1 MTTSNTSIH
10 AAIGPTARRYSGA
23 LLIAEGVLAFM
34 PLAILA
40 PAIGWPASLGEP
52 AAVQLTAI
60 AAEADAVRLGY
71 SVYLLYSLLILP
83 AMAVLAHHTLRG
95 PGARAPMSLIAVVI
109 SFAAAS
115 ALARCIGILRWLTVM
130 PLLAAD
136 YATADA
142 AQRPG
147 IERLFGALSEYG
159 GAIGEVLGVSLFMA
173 AAMLA
178 LLVPVW
184 RSRSMPRI
192 FSGSGIIVA
201 LSLAALSLPIFG
213 SPELMPIAVAVT
225 ALSVWQLVVG
235 TWMIAVRPAI
245 QSNNT

>member
-1 MTTSNTSIH
+1 MTTSNTITSPITS
-10 AAIGPTARRYSGA
+10 TAPRRYSGA
-23 LLIAEGVLAFM
+23 LLIAEGVLAFA

-52 AAVQLTAI
+52 AAVQMTAI

-83 AMAVLAHHTLRG
+83 VMAVLAHHTLRG
-95 PGARAPMSLIAVVI
+95 PGVRAPMSLIATVLG
-109 SFAAAS
+109 FAAAS

-136 YATADA
+136 YATANA
-142 AQRPG
+142 AQRPE

-178 LLVPVW
+178 LLVPAW
-184 RSRSMPRI
+184 RNRSLPRA
-192 FSGSGIIVA
+192 FSASGIVVA
-201 LSLAALSLPIFG
+201 LGIAALSLPIFG
-213 SPELMPIAVAVT
+213 SPELVPIAVAVT
-225 ALSVWQLVVG
+225 ALSVWQLAIG
-235 TWMIAVRPAI
+235 IWLIASRPAI
-245 QSNNT
+245 QSNNS

>member
-1 MTTSNTSIH
+1 MTTSNHSNH
-10 AAIGPTARRYSGA
+10 SAIGPAPRRYGGA

-60 AAEADAVRLGY
+60 AAEADAVRTGY

-95 PGARAPMSLIAVVI
+95 PGARAPGSTIATVI
-109 SFAAAS
+109 AFAGAS

-130 PLLAAD
+130 PLLAAE

-142 AQRPG
+142 AQRPQ

-173 AAMLA
+173 AAMFA
-178 LLVPVW
+178 LLIPVW
-184 RSRSMPRI
+184 RNRSMPRVL
-192 FSGSGIIVA
+192 SGSGILVA
-201 LSLAALSLPIFG
+201 LGIAALSLPIFG

-225 ALSVWQLVVG
+225 ALSVWQVAVG
-235 TWMIAVRPAI
+235 VWLIAVRPTI
-245 QSNNT
+245 PSNTD

>member
-1 MTTSNTSIH
+1 MTTSNTVIRNTS
-10 AAIGPTARRYSGA
+10 GPAPRRYSGA

-52 AAVQLTAI
+52 AAVQMTAI

-83 AMAVLAHHTLRG
+83 AMALLAHHALRG
-95 PGARAPMSLIAVVI
+95 PGVRAPMSLIATVI
-109 SFAAAS
+109 GFAAAS

-136 YATADA
+136 YATANA
-142 AQRPG
+142 AQRPE

-178 LLVPVW
+178 LLVPAW
-184 RSRSMPRI
+184 RNRSLPRV
-192 FSGSGIIVA
+192 FSTSGIVVA
-201 LSLAALSLPIFG
+201 LGIVALSLPIFG
-213 SPELMPIAVAVT
+213 SPELVPIAVAVT
-225 ALSVWQLVVG
+225 ALSVWQVAIGIWL
-235 TWMIAVRPAI
+235 IASRPAI
-245 QSNNT
+245 QSNNS

>member
-1 MTTSNTSIH
+1 MTKSNTSTH
-10 AAIGPTARRYSGA
+10 PAVGPAPRRYGGA

-60 AAEADAVRLGY
+60 AAEADAVRMGY

-95 PGARAPMSLIAVVI
+95 PGARAPMSLITTVI
-109 SFAAAS
+109 GFAGAS

-130 PLLAAD
+130 PLLAAE

-142 AQRPG
+142 AQRPE
-147 IERLFGALSEYG
+147 IERLFSALSEYG

-178 LLVPVW
+178 LLVPAW
-184 RSRSMPRI
+184 RSRSMPRV
-192 FSGSGIIVA
+192 FSGSGILVA
-201 LSLAALSLPIFG
+201 LGIAALSLPIFG

-225 ALSVWQLVVG
+225 ALSMWQIAVGVWL
-235 TWMIAVRPAI
+235 IAVRPAI
-245 QSNNT
+245 QSNNA